1 MATFM
6 KSYEPQTFALVRIFV
21 GALFFFHGA
30 EKLFEFP
37 APPPQM
43 PDALRYVSGAFEL
56 GCGALVAVGLFTRW
70 AAFIASGMMAIA
82 YWLAHGTHSFFP
94 IVNGGELAVI
104 YCFAFLYIA
113 AHGAGIW
120 SVDAQ
125 RGGA

>member
-1 MATFM
+1 MAAFM
-6 KSYEPQTFALVRIFV
+6 KNYQPQAFALVRIFV
-21 GALFFFHGA
+21 GLLFFFHGA
-30 EKLFEFP
+30 EKLFAFP

-43 PDALRYVSGAFEL
+43 PEALRYVAGALEL

-70 AAFIASGMMAIA
+70 AAFLASGMMAVA
-82 YWLAHGTHSFFP
+82 YWLAHGTHALFP
-94 IVNGGELAVI
+94 IVNGGELAVL

-125 RGGA
+125 RGAA